1 MSVGTSD
8 PVRTQDPP
16 ERRRTLADRTA
27 AVMVQRR
34 KLVMLAWLVIILV
47 AAPLAATLNGALSGA
62 GWNAQGSESEQV
74 RAELRQDFSE
84 LGAEAA
90 VVVVHVPSQGQ
101 RDAAVEAVIGQVDG
115 SSAAKEVTD
124 PREQPPQA
132 GLVSEDGQTALVPVH
147 LKAGDEAELPEAAG
161 KVSDAVDEAELPK
174 GASADV
180 TGEWPVWADFN
191 ESNEKAM
198 LKAELLSGL
207 PMMLLLVVVFGSIV
221 AAGMPMMLAMVGI
234 AGAYGALHLL
244 TMATPLS
251 VWSMNFSMMI
261 GMALGIDYSLFII
274 TRYRAERAKGSD
286 AEAALATTL
295 ATSGKAIVLSG
306 LALAMALGALFLLP
320 VMVFRSMALGMILAV
335 VVVVA
340 AALTL
345 LPAVLAALGERVLR
359 GRAQRT
365 GRSEARWGRWSD
377 GVVRRP
383 AVGLIAGLLL
393 LGGLTAPVAGVDLGM
408 PGARVV
414 DAGYSSRDGY
424 ETLTDAFGPGA
435 GAAIYVTAPEDDAAQ
450 VVQTAKDHSGVKDAQ
465 VATEAADSGRTVVR
479 ITPTTAI
486 DDDRTSTLVSD
497 LRDDL
502 DKDAPG
508 ALVGGPAAQNHDM
521 TEALAASAP
530 GIIALVLLMSLLM
543 MLIVFRSVIIAL
555 VSVVMNLLTVGAAFG
570 IASIIFQHGV
580 GASLIGIDSQG
591 FINAWA
597 PVFFFAILFGLSM
610 DYQLFLLA
618 SIREKYELTGDT
630 RTAVRDGIA
639 ATGRPITN
647 AAVIMVIVFVAFGVT
662 GPIPPTEL
670 GITLAIAVIL
680 DATIVRMLIV
690 PASLAIFGKANWWI
704 PRWLDKALPAFT
716 FRH

>member
-27 AVMVQRR
+27 AVMVRRR
-34 KLVMLAWLVIILV
+34 KLVMLAWLVIVLV

-62 GWNAQGSESEQV
+62 GWNAQGSESEKV
-74 RAELRQDFSE
+74 RAELRRDFAE

-90 VVVVHVPSQGQ
+90 VVVVQVPSQSE
-101 RDAAVEAVIGQVDG
+101 RDAAVDAVIQEVDG
-115 SSAAKEVTD
+115 SASVKEVTD

-132 GLVSEDGQTALVPVH
+132 GLVSEDGRTALVPVH

-161 KVSDAVDEAELPK
+161 KVSDAVDEAKLPE

-207 PMMLLLVVVFGSIV
+207 PMMVLLVVVFGSIV

-274 TRYRAERAKGSD
+274 TRYRAERAKGHD
-286 AEAALATTL
+286 AETALATTL

-306 LALAMALGALFLLP
+306 LALVMALGALFLLP

-335 VVVVA
+335 VVVVV

-359 GRAQRT
+359 GRAKGT

-435 GAAIYVTAPEDDAAQ
+435 GAAIYVTTPQADAEQ
-450 VVQTAKDHSGVKDAQ
+450 VVKTAKDHDEVKDAA
-465 VATEAADSGRTVVR
+465 VAAEAADSGRTVVR

-486 DDDRTSTLVSD
+486 DDDRTSDLVAD

-502 DKDAPG
+502 DRDAPK

-530 GIIALVLLMSLLM
+530 GIIALVLVMSLLM
-543 MLIVFRSVIIAL
+543 MLIVFRSVLIAL

-690 PASLAIFGKANWWI
+690 PASLAIFGKANWWM

>member
-1 MSVGTSD
+1 MSVGTSE
-8 PVRTQDPP
+8 PVRTQEPP
-16 ERRRTLADRTA
+16 GRRTLGDRTA
-27 AVMVQRR
+27 AFMVHKR
-34 KLVMLAWLVIILV
+34 KLVMLVWLVIVLA

-62 GWNAQGSESEQV
+62 GWNASGSESEQV
-74 RAELRQDFSE
+74 RTELRKDFAA

-90 VVVVHVPSQGQ
+90 VVVVHVPAKGE
-101 RDAAVEAVIGQVDG
+101 RDAAVDAVIKEVDG
-115 SSAAKEVTD
+115 RDAVKEITD

-132 GLVSEDGQTALVPVH
+132 GLVSEDGKTVLVPVH
-147 LKAGDEAELPEAAG
+147 LDAGDEAELPEAAG
-161 KVSDAVDEAELPK
+161 KVSEAVGEAELPK
-174 GASADV
+174 GATADV

-198 LKAELLSGL
+198 FKAEMLSGL
-207 PMMLLLVVVFGSIV
+207 PMMVLLVIVFGSLI
-221 AAGMPMMLAMVGI
+221 AAGMPMMLTMVGI
-234 AGAYGALHLL
+234 ASAYGALHLI

-274 TRYRAERAKGSD
+274 TRYRTERAKGSD
-286 AEAALATTL
+286 TETALAATL

-306 LALAMALGALFLLP
+306 LALIMALGALCLLP

-335 VVVVA
+335 VAVVA
-340 AALTL
+340 SALTL
-345 LPAVLAALGERVLR
+345 LPAVLAALGDKVLK
-359 GRAQRT
+359 GRAERT

-383 AVGLIAGLLL
+383 AVGLIAGLVL
-393 LGGLTAPVAGVDLGM
+393 LGALAAPVAGVELGM

-414 DAGYSSRDGY
+414 DSGYSSRDGY

-435 GAAIYVTAPEDDAAQ
+435 GAAIYITTPEADAQQ
-450 VVQTAKDHSGVKDAQ
+450 VVKTAEDRGVENAQ
-465 VATEAADSGRTVVR
+465 VASEAAESGRTVVR
-479 ITPTTAI
+479 VTPKTAI
-486 DDDRTSTLVSD
+486 DDNRTSDLVSD
-497 LRDDL
+497 LRADL
-502 DKDAPG
+502 EKDAPK
-508 ALVGGPAAQNHDM
+508 ARVGGPAAQNHDL

-530 GIIALVLLMSLLM
+530 WIIALVLAMSLLM
-543 MLIVFRSVIIAL
+543 MLVVFRSVIIAL
-555 VSVVMNLLTVGAAFG
+555 VSVVMNLFTVGAAFG

-580 GASLIGIDSQG
+580 GASLIGIDHQG
-591 FINAWA
+591 FLNAWA

-618 SIREKYELTGDT
+618 AIREKYEQSGDT

-639 ATGRPITN
+639 ATGKPITN

-690 PASLAIFGKANWWI
+690 PASLAVFGKANWWM
-704 PRWLDKALPAFT
+704 PRWLDKVLPSFT